1 MTLRVEDIAGHRVL
15 FFADEGSALGAP
27 SDTNDFISK
36 VWSEEAEIAVLPLS
50 RLGPDFLK
58 LSTRLAG
65 EVIQKFVN
73 YRVQLV
79 ILGDVSEQTAQS
91 GALRDFI
98 YESNSARAVWF
109 LPDEKTLRARLA
121 RTLSGETD

>member
-1 MTLRVEDIAGHRVL
+1 MTGRVEDIAGRRVL
-15 FFADEGSALGAP
+15 FFAGEGPQLASPA
-27 SDTNDFISK
+27 DTNDFISE
-36 VWSEEAEIAVLPLS
+36 VWSHDAEIAVIPLS

-73 YRVQLV
+73 YNMQLT
-79 ILGDVSEQTAQS
+79 IIGDIQAQSEIS

-98 YESNSARAVWF
+98 YESNKGSSVWF
-109 LPDEKTLRARLA
+109 LPDESALRNRLIPA
-121 RTLSGETD
+121 